1 MKAVFLSASV
11 PDPRRDPKYHSSAD
25 LVAIRDAVRALA
37 AVVLPH
43 ATLHWGGH
51 PAITPL
57 VSVVARSVGLTGAD
71 RVRLYQ
77 SEWFPPEQRP
87 MANDDFERI
96 VLTPRRDTL
105 AESLHAMRETMLSAT
120 SFDAAIFIGGMEG
133 VEDEFDNFRR
143 LNPTASVFPVAS
155 TGGAAGLL
163 FERERRG
170 LDLPDALLTEYA
182 YPTLFRQL
190 LRLPTPGVRG

>member
-11 PDPRRDPKYHSSAD
+11 PDPRRDPRYHSSAD

-87 MANDDFERI
+87 TANEDFERI
-96 VLTPRRDTL
+96 VLTARRDTL
-105 AESLHAMRETMLSAT
+105 ADSLHAMREKMLSAAP
-120 SFDAAIFIGGMEG
+120 FDAAIFIGGMEG
-133 VEDEFDNFRR
+133 VEDEFIIFQR
-143 LNPTASVFPVAS
+143 LNPTAPVFPIAS

-170 LDLPDALLTEYA
+170 LGLPDALLTEYA

-190 LRLPTPGVRG
+190 LDLPKTGGRG

>member
-11 PDPRRDPKYHSSAD
+11 PDPRRDPRYHSSAD

-87 MANDDFERI
+87 TGNEDFEHI
-96 VLTPRRDTL
+96 VLTSRRDTL
-105 AESLHAMRETMLSAT
+105 GESLHAMRETMLSAAP
-120 SFDAAIFIGGMEG
+120 FDAAIFIGGMEG
-133 VEDEFDNFRR
+133 VEHEFAMFQR
-143 LNPTASVFPVAS
+143 LNPAAPVFPIAS

-170 LDLPDALLTEYA
+170 LGLPDVLLTEYA

-190 LRLPTPGVRG
+190 LDLPTPGERG

>member
-1 MKAVFLSASV
+1 MTAVFLSASV

-57 VSVVARSVGLTGAD
+57 VSVVARSVGITGAD

-77 SEWFPPEQRP
+77 SEWFPFEQRP
-87 MANDDFERI
+87 TANEDFERI
-96 VLTPRRDTL
+96 VLTSRRNTL
-105 AESLHAMRETMLSAT
+105 GESLHAMRETMLSAAP
-120 SFDAAIFIGGMEG
+120 FAAAIFIGGMEG
-133 VEDEFDNFRR
+133 VEEEFDTFRR
-143 LNPTASVFPVAS
+143 LNPTAPVFPVAS
-155 TGGAAGLL
+155 TGGAAGQL

-170 LDLPDALLTEYA
+170 LGLPDALLTDYA

-190 LRLPTPGVRG
+190 LDLPTSRARR

>member
-1 MKAVFLSASV
+1 MTAVFLSASV

-25 LVAIRDAVRALA
+25 VVAIRDAVRALA

-87 MANDDFERI
+87 TANEDFERI
-96 VLTPRRDTL
+96 VLTSRRATL
-105 AESLHAMRETMLSAT
+105 GESLHAMRETMLSAAP
-120 SFDAAIFIGGMEG
+120 FEAAIFIGGMEG
-133 VEDEFDNFRR
+133 VEDEFDTFRR
-143 LNPTASVFPVAS
+143 LNPTAPVFPVAS

-170 LDLPDALLTEYA
+170 LGLPDVLLTEYA

-190 LRLPTPGVRG
+190 LDLPTSRGRG